1 MPSQSLEFPKDFSIG
16 GGLTSIVYRI
26 TPHLRGGWQ
35 VRRDGASRAS
45 VRAVTLSQAVHLG
58 ERLCKKRGAAL
69 FIHKRGSFIF
79 EPESNGGSPQ
89 FEVAY

>member
-1 MPSQSLEFPKDFSIG
+1 M
-16 GGLTSIVYRI
+16 TSIVYRI
-26 TPHLRGGWQ
+26 MPHLRGGWQ

-45 VRAVTLSQAVHLG
+45 VRTVTLSQAVHVG

-79 EPESNGGSPQ
+79 EPEADGSSSQ